1 MNHPRPLRYVLS
13 GVEAAVSACAW
24 AVAGHQ
30 HSLCMQVPDVP
41 VYGYVDPVK
50 LRQVVANLDNVCKH
64 TQMLGR
70 VYLVLE
76 RVGEEAVLTIAH
88 ESASIS
94 SSETTIGPD
103 IGLALVRELVQM
115 HGGSIETRSAGAGR
129 GSAFVARLPPWG
141 PATPDTDSLGPDSTA
156 ASEKATP
163 RVRQSLEDMHMI
175 RVAIVTGSTRPNRNN
190 EAVAKWVSS

>member
-1 MNHPRPLRYVLS
+1 
-13 GVEAAVSACAW
+13 
-24 AVAGHQ
+24 
-30 HSLCMQVPDVP
+30 MQVPDVP

-50 LRQVVANLDNVCKH
+50 LRQVVANLLDNVCKH
-64 TQMLGR
+64 KQVLGR

-76 RVGEEAVLTIAH
+76 RVSEEAVLTIAH

-129 GSAFVARLPPWG
+129 GSAFVARLPPWAS
-141 PATPDTDSLGPDSTA
+141 ATPDTDSLGPDSTA

>member
-13 GVEAAVSACAW
+13 GVEAAASACSW

-30 HSLCMQVPDVP
+30 HSLCMQAPDVP

-50 LRQVVANLDNVCKH
+50 LRQVVANPLDNVCKH
-64 TQMLGR
+64 KQVLGR

-88 ESASIS
+88 DG
-94 SSETTIGPD
+94 GPD

-115 HGGSIETRSAGAGR
+115 HGGSIETRSAGARR
-129 GSAFVARLPPWG
+129 GSALVARLPPWA